1 MSQTTA
7 AEAKYILSPLNN
19 RMLNYRVYYMNATEK
34 IGSFLLTLTLG
45 GLAGLVFYGGL
56 FKVDGGATLATHI
69 SNTIVFFGV
78 GLLAARLFV
87 PVIRNALK
95 KKRDKTLRKQFMDF
109 LESLSMSL
117 AAGNTVNDAFVNA
130 KKDMLNQYAEN
141 DMIVRELSEIL
152 LGLGN
157 GRTLEEMISAFGAR
171 SGNEDIENFSNVM
184 ANCYRL
190 GGDFKNVV
198 RRTRDIIRDKI
209 AIADEIETKLASN
222 KLQYNAMCIMPLVL
236 VAMLKVS
243 NSDFAVNLAS
253 GIGVV
258 VTTIAIGIFVGA
270 YFWGKKILNIR

>member
-34 IGSFLLTLTLG
+34 IGSFLLTLILG
-45 GLAGLVFYGGL
+45 GLSGLVFYGGL
-56 FKVDGGATLATHI
+56 FKADGEATLATHI
-69 SNTIVFFGV
+69 SNAVVFFGV

-117 AAGNTVNDAFVNA
+117 AAGNTVNDAFINA

-157 GRTLEEMISAFGAR
+157 GKTLEEMISAFGTR

-243 NSDFAVNLAS
+243 SSDFAVNLAS
-253 GIGVV
+253 GVGVV

-270 YFWGKKILNIR
+270 YFWGKNILNIR

>member
-1 MSQTTA
+1 
-7 AEAKYILSPLNN
+7 
-19 RMLNYRVYYMNATEK
+19 
-34 IGSFLLTLTLG
+34 
-45 GLAGLVFYGGL
+45 
-56 FKVDGGATLATHI
+56 
-69 SNTIVFFGV
+69 
-78 GLLAARLFV
+78 
-87 PVIRNALK
+87 
-95 KKRDKTLRKQFMDF
+95 
-109 LESLSMSL
+109 
-117 AAGNTVNDAFVNA
+117 
-130 KKDMLNQYAEN
+130 MLNQYAEN

-243 NSDFAVNLAS
+243 NSDFAVNLGLRRRRGGHDHRHRHFRRCLFLGQKDFEYQVS
-253 GIGVV
+253 V
-258 VTTIAIGIFVGA
+258 
-270 YFWGKKILNIR
+270 